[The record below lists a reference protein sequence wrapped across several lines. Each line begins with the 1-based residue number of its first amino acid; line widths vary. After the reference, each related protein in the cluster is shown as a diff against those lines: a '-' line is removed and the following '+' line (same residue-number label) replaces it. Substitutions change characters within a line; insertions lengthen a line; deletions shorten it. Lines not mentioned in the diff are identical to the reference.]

1 MNALL
6 LLAALSLA
14 PGIAEPP
21 RHPTITEVLYAVPT
35 ADGDAST
42 DGTRD
47 AVGDEFVE
55 IANITDVPI
64 QLKGYRISDRN
75 DASPDRKGGWSFV
88 FPEVELQPGEVAVV
102 FNGHGAKWTG
112 PVGDTSRA
120 PDGKNEKFHKAYVF
134 TSRNDS
140 DRVGLNNTGDWV
152 MLSSPDNKPVECVLW
167 GNADKGE
174 PKATAPK
181 VFKVTEQVRDASV
194 QRRSASEDFVSH
206 RKLAPPRD
214 KPARG
219 EPVAKDAAAP
229 FSPGYFDFTSA
240 PPSDAKPGP
249 DTPKPDQTPG
259 EQPKP
264 TAIPTTKPKPK
275 GG

>member
-6 LLAALSLA
+6 LLAALALA
-14 PGIAEPP
+14 PEIAEPP

-35 ADGDAST
+35 TDGDASG

-47 AVGDEFVE
+47 ASGDEFVE
-55 IANITDVPI
+55 IANTTDAPI
-64 QLKGYRISDRN
+64 QLKGYRLSDRN

-88 FPEVELQPGEVAVV
+88 FPELELKPSEVAVV
-102 FNGHGAKWTG
+102 FNGHGCKWTG

-120 PDGKNEKFHKAYVF
+120 PEGKNEKFHKAYVF

-140 DRVGLNNTGDWV
+140 DRVGFNNAGDWV
-152 MLSSPDNKPVECVLW
+152 LLSSPDNKPLECVLW

-181 VFKVTEQVRDASV
+181 IFKITEQVRDASV

-219 EPVAKDAAAP
+219 EPVAKDVPVP
-229 FSPGYFDFTSA
+229 FSPGFFDCTSA
-240 PPSDAKPGP
+240 PKPADPSAAKPGP
-249 DTPKPDQTPG
+249 DSTKPDQTPG
-259 EQPKP
+259 EKEKP
-264 TAIPTTKPKPK
+264 TEKPKPK